1 MTPPPVPPNFMGGPM
16 RPGVD
21 GMRPPMMM
29 PPAGTPGMPV
39 AGPFPGPGIPGAG
52 FPVPA
57 FRGIAPVP
65 AMAPPGNLFL
75 ICYVIFLLYIVFF
88 YIINMIYKLYF
99 VDS

>member
-39 AGPFPGPGIPGAG
+39 GGPFPGPGIPGAG

-57 FRGIAPVP
+57 FRGMTPVP
-65 AMAPPGNLFL
+65 AMAPPGNLLF
-75 ICYVIFLLYIVFF
+75 ICF
-88 YIINMIYKLYF
+88 IYYSF
-99 VDS
+99 I